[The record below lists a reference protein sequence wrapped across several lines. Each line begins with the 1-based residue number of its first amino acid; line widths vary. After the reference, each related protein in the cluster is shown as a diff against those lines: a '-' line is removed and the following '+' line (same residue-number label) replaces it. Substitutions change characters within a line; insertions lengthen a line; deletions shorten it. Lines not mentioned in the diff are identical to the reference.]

1 MPEAEICGWGCVAEA
16 MVGFWRDTLRGVVRS
31 CAKGALFNL
40 FTQTPLCFVGAVPG
54 GSSFWLLVSA
64 AMVLVLL
71 AHAAPLGKS
80 GNMNGDYL
88 IATGTKMA
96 PKFNND
102 VSDRP

>member
-1 MPEAEICGWGCVAEA
+1 MGLCCRRYGG
-16 MVGFWRDTLRGVVRS
+16 VGHTGVVGLLRR
-31 CAKGALFNL
+31 GAASL
-40 FTQTPLCFVGAVPG
+40 FTPRLCFVGAVPG
-54 GSSFWLLVSA
+54 GSSFVSA

>member
-1 MPEAEICGWGCVAEA
+1 MS
-16 MVGFWRDTLRGVVRS
+16 R
-31 CAKGALFNL
+31 
-40 FTQTPLCFVGAVPG
+40 FTFHTSLVSSAPCQAA
-54 GSSFWLLVSA
+54 SSFVSA